1 MRVLNTGA
9 SAMRRLVSALLRLR
23 RRNPKLFIAGGLAA
37 VLVAAITGYAGVVYA
52 SVQRAS
58 ADAQA
63 LQDEVQGISPLSL
76 AQPATY
82 ADVGD
87 LASRIQQSSASA
99 RRWLTPLRAFLWVP
113 SLGPRAREG
122 LRLLDAANSAARVA
136 RLLSNAF
143 GSAMN
148 VPDNQS
154 LSPETAALVA
164 SVLRANS
171 AQILE
176 AHQELERLSGLLN
189 DLGDTG
195 IGVRTRE
202 RFDQYLP
209 FLEAVLYLARV
220 SPEVAGDAYVLYR
233 ALDSLRKWTDDPL
246 KVMENPAEV
255 RGSLETVDAQS
266 VMVARRLDVVLLT
279 STGTADSQL
288 VLSAPAREALTLIHQ
303 QLLLLNRVTKG
314 LDALVVVA
322 ELSSDEGMLTEAFGA
337 RAKGELERAIR
348 EFQLAQ
354 QELAALQ
361 TLIST
366 QKIISQDTYSSL
378 LASALGSASA
388 SPDFLAGLLDDM
400 SLFTQFMHTFLGYDG
415 PRTYLLL
422 GQNENEIRAT
432 GGFIG
437 TTAQLTIDG
446 GVLGEIKY
454 FNSESVDS
462 KPYTSN
468 PIAPPGLYW
477 YLWMERMLFRDAN
490 WNPSFPA
497 SATTLAEIYRRS
509 TEVQV
514 DGVMVGTKGTIL
526 DLIDLFGDIKVPG
539 IPKVLDRQTARAY
552 MEEEVEYTCR
562 PDHAIDHPKRCFDED
577 LFFAVLGRLQ
587 GGVEESQRPALASLL
602 RTKLE
607 SKDILIHLFQ
617 GAGADFLWER
627 GWNGAI
633 QPVDYDFLMIVDS
646 SLPGHSVIDVSR
658 SWEYQVR
665 LAVDKPMTAKLR
677 LHYDNAKPPQG
688 AVCRQA
694 EELGTGRCFWN
705 YLRVYTSSLASNAL
719 APPVLLHEGSE
730 KLAWGYVDLDTVT
743 VARQTGG
750 GLSGLTEIGAYV
762 VAEPTGVTTLPLQWT
777 LDPAVLRQTGS
788 QVYEY
793 RLQIQ
798 KQPGMDRD
806 KIVVAVQLPPGA
818 GFVAASPGAAYREGG
833 WVVLESGLPSD
844 LPFFVMFRAPTK

>member
-1 MRVLNTGA
+1 MRVLNSGA
-9 SAMRRLVSALLRLR
+9 SAIRPQVSALLRLT
-23 RRNPKLFIAGGLAA
+23 RRNPKLFIVAGLATA
-37 VLVAAITGYAGVVYA
+37 LVAAIIGYAGLAYA

-58 ADAQA
+58 SDVEA
-63 LQDEVQGISPLSL
+63 LQYQVEGISPLSL

-82 ADVGD
+82 ADIGD
-87 LASRIQQSSASA
+87 LAGRIQQSSATA
-99 RRWLTPLRAFLWVP
+99 RRWLTPLRAFFWVP

-136 RLLSNAF
+136 GLLSNAF
-143 GSAMN
+143 GSALN
-148 VPDNQS
+148 VPDNQR
-154 LSPETAALVA
+154 LSPETAAMVA
-164 SVLRANS
+164 SALRANS

-176 AHQELERLSGLLN
+176 AHQELVRLSGLLN
-189 DLGDTG
+189 DLGDTE

-220 SPEVAGDAYVLYR
+220 SPEVAGDAYVLYG
-233 ALDSLRKWTDDPL
+233 ALESLRKWTEDPL
-246 KVMENPAEV
+246 KVMESPAEV

-266 VMVARRLDVVLLT
+266 VTVARRLDVVLLT
-279 STGTADSQL
+279 STETADSQL
-288 VLSAPAREALTLIHQ
+288 ALSASAREALTLIHQ

-314 LDALVVVA
+314 LEALVVVA
-322 ELSSDEGMLTEAFGA
+322 ELSGDVGMLTEAFGA

-366 QKIISQDTYSSL
+366 QKLIAQDTYSSL
-378 LASALGSASA
+378 LASALGSSSA
-388 SPDFLAGLLDDM
+388 SPDFLAGLIDDM
-400 SLFTQFMHTFLGYDG
+400 SLFTQFMYTFLGYDG

-422 GQNENEIRAT
+422 GQNENEIRPT

-437 TTAQLTIDG
+437 TTAQLTMDG

-454 FNSESVDS
+454 YDSTSVDS
-462 KPYTSN
+462 GSYTSN
-468 PIAPPGLYW
+468 PIAPHGLYW

-490 WNPSFPA
+490 WNPNFPT
-497 SATTLAEIYRRS
+497 SATTLAEIFRRS
-509 TEVQV
+509 TDVQV
-514 DGVMVGTKGTIL
+514 DGVMVGTKGTML
-526 DLIDLFGDIKVPG
+526 DFVDLFGDIKVPE
-539 IPKVLDRQTARAY
+539 ISNVLDRATARVY
-552 MEEEVEYTCR
+552 MEGEAQYPCR
-562 PDHAIDHPKRCFDED
+562 PDHSIDSSKRCFDED

-587 GGVEESQRPALASLL
+587 GGVDKSQRPALASLL
-602 RTKLE
+602 RAKLE

-633 QPVDYDFLMIVDS
+633 QPVDHDFLMIVDS

-665 LAVDKPMTAKLR
+665 LAVDKPMTARLR
-677 LHYDNAKPPQG
+677 IHYDNAKPPQG

-694 EELGTGRCFWN
+694 EEVGTGRCFWN

-730 KLAWGYVDLDTVT
+730 KLAWGYADLDTVT
-743 VARQTGG
+743 VAHQTGG

-762 VAEPTGVTTLPLQWT
+762 VAEPAGVTTLPLQWT
-777 LDPAVLRQTGS
+777 LDPAVLRETGS

-798 KQPGMDRD
+798 KQPGMNRD

-818 GFVAASPGAAYREGG
+818 GFVAASPGAAYGEGG

-844 LPFFVMFRAPTK
+844 LPFFVTFRAPTR